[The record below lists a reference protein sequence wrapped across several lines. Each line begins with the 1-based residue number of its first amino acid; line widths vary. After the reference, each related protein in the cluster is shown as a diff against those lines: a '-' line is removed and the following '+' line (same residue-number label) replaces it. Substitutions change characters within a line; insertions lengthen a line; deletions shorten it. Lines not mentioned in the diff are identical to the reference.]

1 MQICGRR
8 RVKSCRVIRA
18 KPGRAELPSASMGGL
33 LCLAN
38 CVFNMQ
44 AGWGGARPQLEQCAT
59 NLVLGLKHAVPTAQS
74 ALLK

>member
-1 MQICGRR
+1 
-8 RVKSCRVIRA
+8 
-18 KPGRAELPSASMGGL
+18 MGGL

-38 CVFNMQ
+38 CVFNIQ